1 MHKTVCICLASL
13 YLALYLQTFIALR
26 SEDTLT
32 GEVYETIILL
42 SQEVLWQYRQI

>member
-1 MHKTVCICLASL
+1 MYLGSKLLEVKI